1 MLDCAGCLV
10 IILVCSHLKCNIS
23 CSNLRFLKVLLQ
35 VKFSSSDE
43 SSNDGHNV
51 CVHKFNDTY
60 YCNDDHRPIRQ
71 VSSDFV
77 EKNVCL
83 VAIRM

>member
-1 MLDCAGCLV
+1 MQYYLC
-10 IILVCSHLKCNIS
+10 
-23 CSNLRFLKVLLQ
+23 NLRFLKVLLQ

-51 CVHKFNDTY
+51 CVHKFNNVY
-60 YCNDDHRPIRQ
+60 YCNDDHRPIKQ
-71 VSSDFV
+71 VTSDFV

-83 VAIRM
+83 GCNFHFLYDILVLELLVI

>member
-1 MLDCAGCLV
+1 M
-10 IILVCSHLKCNIS
+10 
-23 CSNLRFLKVLLQ
+23 
-35 VKFSSSDE
+35 KFSSSDE

-51 CVHKFNDTY
+51 CVHKFNNIY